1 MKTNLYYLIFFISI
15 ILLLIIVSFLYAE
28 DMSEEKHLVGGQCE
42 YKSYE
47 GHAKIISITK
57 KSETINYLKDE
68 YEVRFIFTTDRKIE
82 ESFAQI
88 EKKEFLLLINNT
100 YNPRLKFLEKY
111 DIKVGKVLDCYL
123 KVIIKGTCTPILFEF
138 PSVML
143 EDYLED

>member
-1 MKTNLYYLIFFISI
+1 
-15 ILLLIIVSFLYAE
+15 
-28 DMSEEKHLVGGQCE
+28 MSEEKHLVGGQCE